1 MIQIMTVHT
10 NGKRKT
16 AKARATIKEGNG
28 TLRINSRPLH
38 IWSDQNDMEEDRIKE
53 PLNIAGSDVVDDLNI
68 RVNTEGGGKQGQTEA
83 IRMAIAR
90 GLVEYTDDDQ
100 LERDFREYDRNM
112 MVEDPRRTETRK
124 PSQSSKGARHK
135 QQKSYR

>member
-1 MIQIMTVHT
+1 MPTHE

-16 AKARATIKEGNG
+16 AKARATVREGEG
-28 TLRINSRPLH
+28 TLRINSQPLH
-38 IWSDQNDMEEDRIKE
+38 TWPKMPRNMIKE
-53 PLNIAGSDVVDDLNI
+53 PLVIAGQEVVDDLDI
-68 RVNTEGGGKQGQTEA
+68 KVSVNGGGVQSQAEA
-83 IRMAIAR
+83 ARMAIAR
-90 GLVEYTDDDQ
+90 AIVEHTGDKD
-100 LERDFREYDRNM
+100 LEREFRDYDRNM

>member
-1 MIQIMTVHT
+1 MATHT
-10 NGKRKT
+10 SGKRKT
-16 AKARATIKEGNG
+16 AKARATVKEDGEG
-28 TLRINSRPLH
+28 TLRVNSRPLRTYR
-38 IWSDQNDMEEDRIKE
+38 DMFQARVEE
-53 PLNIAGSDVVDDLNI
+53 PLTIAGEEVFGDLEI
-68 RVNTEGGGKQGQTEA
+68 TVETEGGGIQAQAEA
-83 IRMAIAR
+83 ARMAVAR
-90 GLVEYTDDDQ
+90 ALVEHTGSDE

>member
-1 MIQIMTVHT
+1 MPTQA

-16 AKARATIKEGNG
+16 AKARATVKEGNG
-28 TLRINSRPLH
+28 RLRINSKPLH
-38 IWSDQNDMEEDRIKE
+38 TWPEMPRNRIKE
-53 PLNIAGSDVVDDLNI
+53 PLVIAGEGVIENFDIEVTSN
-68 RVNTEGGGKQGQTEA
+68 GGGIQGQAEA

-90 GLVEYTDDDQ
+90 ALVEHTGDED
-100 LERDFREYDRNM
+100 LERDFRDYDRNM

>member
-1 MIQIMTVHT
+1 MTEPVHA

-16 AKARATIKEGNG
+16 AKARATVKEGDG
-28 TLRINSRPLH
+28 TLRINSRPVDL
-38 IWSDQNDMEEDRIKE
+38 WASNSDLQAERIKE
-53 PLNIAGSDVVDDLNI
+53 PLNIAGEDIVGDVDI
-68 RVNTEGGGKQGQTEA
+68 RVDAHGGGKQGQTEA
-83 IRMAIAR
+83 VRMAIAR
-90 GLVEYTDDDQ
+90 GLVEFTDSEQ
-100 LERDFREYDRNM
+100 LERDFRDYDRNM

>member
-1 MIQIMTVHT
+1 MPTHS

-16 AKARATIKEGNG
+16 AKARASITEGDG
-28 TLRINSRPLH
+28 TLRINSRPLKT
-38 IWSDQNDMEEDRIKE
+38 WPEMPRNKIKE
-53 PLNIAGSDVVDDLNI
+53 PLVIAGEELIDEVSI
-68 RVNTEGGGKQGQTEA
+68 EVNANGGGVQAQAEA

-90 GLVEYTDDDQ
+90 GLVEHTASDD
-100 LERDFREYDRNM
+100 LEREFRDYDRNM

>member
-1 MIQIMTVHT
+1 MATHT
-10 NGKRKT
+10 SGKRKT
-16 AKARATIKEGNG
+16 AKARATVKDDGEG

-38 IWSDQNDMEEDRIKE
+38 TYRDMFQDRVKE
-53 PLNIAGSDVVDDLNI
+53 PLTIAGEDVFGDLEITVD
-68 RVNTEGGGKQGQTEA
+68 TEGGGIQAQAEA
-83 IRMAIAR
+83 ARMAVAR
-90 GLVEYTDDDQ
+90 ALVEHTGDED
-100 LERDFREYDRNM
+100 LERDFRDYDRNM

>member
-1 MIQIMTVHT
+1 VATHT
-10 NGKRKT
+10 SGKRKT
-16 AKARATIKEGNG
+16 AKARATVREGEG
-28 TLRINSRPLH
+28 TLRINSRPLKTYREMF
-38 IWSDQNDMEEDRIKE
+38 QQRVKE
-53 PLNIAGSDVVDDLNI
+53 PLTIAGEDVFGDLEIEVD
-68 RVNTEGGGKQGQTEA
+68 TEGGGIQAQAEA
-83 IRMAIAR
+83 ARMAVAR
-90 GLVEYTDDDQ
+90 ALVEHTGSDE

>member
-1 MIQIMTVHT
+1 MSESTHA

-16 AKARATIKEGNG
+16 AKARASITEGDG
-28 TLRINSRPLH
+28 RLRINSRPLKT
-38 IWSDQNDMEEDRIKE
+38 WSEMPRNRIKE
-53 PLNIAGSDVVDDLNI
+53 PLVIAGEEIVGDLDI
-68 RVNTEGGGKQGQTEA
+68 EVNVSGGGIQAQAEA

-90 GLVEYTDDDQ
+90 GLVDHTGSDD
-100 LERDFREYDRNM
+100 LERDFRDYDRNM

>member
-1 MIQIMTVHT
+1 MATHT
-10 NGKRKT
+10 SGKRKT
-16 AKARATIKEGNG
+16 AKARATVKEGEG

-38 IWSDQNDMEEDRIKE
+38 TYRDMFQDRVNE
-53 PLNIAGSDVVDDLNI
+53 PLTIAGEEVFGDLKI
-68 RVNTEGGGKQGQTEA
+68 TIDTEGGGIQAQAEA
-83 IRMAIAR
+83 ARMAVAR
-90 GLVEYTDDDQ
+90 SLVEHTGDDD
-100 LERDFREYDRNM
+100 LERDFRDYDRNM

>member
-1 MIQIMTVHT
+1 M
-10 NGKRKT
+10 
-16 AKARATIKEGNG
+16 E
-28 TLRINSRPLH
+28 IN
-38 IWSDQNDMEEDRIKE
+38 
-53 PLNIAGSDVVDDLNI
+53 VD
-68 RVNTEGGGKQGQTEA
+68 TEGGGIQAQAEA
-83 IRMAIAR
+83 ARMAVAR
-90 GLVEYTDDDQ
+90 ALVEHTGDED

>member
-1 MIQIMTVHT
+1 MTEATHT

-16 AKARATIKEGNG
+16 AKARATITEGDG

-38 IWSDQNDMEEDRIKE
+38 VQRDMIQERVKE
-53 PLNIAGSDVVDDLNI
+53 PLIIAGEEVYEGLNI
-68 RVNTEGGGKQGQTEA
+68 KVESHGGGIQGQAEA

-90 GLVEYTDDDQ
+90 GLVEHTGSDD
-100 LERDFREYDRNM
+100 LEREFRDYDRNM

>member
-1 MIQIMTVHT
+1 MATTHES
-10 NGKRKT
+10 GKRKT
-16 AKARATIKEGNG
+16 AKARATITEGEG
-28 TLRINSRPLH
+28 TIRINSRPLH
-38 IWSDQNDMEEDRIKE
+38 TYREMFQNRVNE
-53 PLNIAGSDVVDDLNI
+53 PLTIAGEEVFGDMKITVD
-68 RVNTEGGGKQGQTEA
+68 TEGGGIQAQAEA
-83 IRMAIAR
+83 ARMAVAR
-90 GLVEYTDDDQ
+90 ALVEHTGSDD

>member
-1 MIQIMTVHT
+1 MTDATHAK
-10 NGKRKT
+10 GKRKT
-16 AKARATIKEGNG
+16 AKARVTVKEGDG

-38 IWSDQNDMEEDRIKE
+38 VQREMVQERIKE
-53 PLNIAGSDVVDDLNI
+53 PLVIAGEEVYGDLTI
-68 RVNTEGGGKQGQTEA
+68 EVESHGGGIQGQAEA

-90 GLVEYTDDDQ
+90 ALVEHTGDDD
-100 LERDFREYDRNM
+100 LEREFRDYDRNM

>member
-1 MIQIMTVHT
+1 MTEVAHKE
-10 NGKRKT
+10 GRRKT
-16 AKARATIKEGNG
+16 AKARATVKEGNG
-28 TLRINSRPLH
+28 ELRINSRPLNT
-38 IWSDQNDMEEDRIKE
+38 WQKTPRQRIKE
-53 PLNIAGSDVVDDLNI
+53 PLTIAGESIIEEVDIEIN
-68 RVNTEGGGKQGQTEA
+68 VNGGGIQSQAEA

-90 GLVEYTDDDQ
+90 ALVEYTGDKD